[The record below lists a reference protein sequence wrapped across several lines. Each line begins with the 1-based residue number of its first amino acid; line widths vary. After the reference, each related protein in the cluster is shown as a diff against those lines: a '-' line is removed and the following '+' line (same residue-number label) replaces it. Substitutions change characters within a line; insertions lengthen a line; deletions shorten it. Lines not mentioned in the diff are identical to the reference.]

1 MQDQVV
7 SSGRFGLC
15 LGGFFIRRMDLFGLL
30 VFGFG
35 HFFLNLSQR
44 VEGLELEPL
53 RELLFDEWVQVAMA
67 TVVEYLFP

>member
-1 MQDQVV
+1 
-7 SSGRFGLC
+7 
-15 LGGFFIRRMDLFGLL
+15 MDLFGLL